1 MITGTVTPYREAVIR
16 IKLRDSVGIEAEIEA
31 VVDTGFTDYLTL
43 PASAI
48 GSLTLAHGGT
58 IRAALADGS
67 AVDLDVYTI
76 EIEWHSQWRMIT
88 VLEAD
93 GGPLV
98 GMSLL
103 YGNDLAIRIV
113 DGGNVSIVPV
123 P

>member
-1 MITGTVTPYREAVIR
+1 M
-16 IKLRDSVGIEAEIEA
+16 KLRDATGLEAQIEV

-48 GSLTLAHGGT
+48 ASLTLAHGGT

-76 EIEWHSQWRMIT
+76 EVDWHGQWRIIP

-103 YGNDLAIRIV
+103 YGNDLSMRIV
-113 DGGNVSIVPV
+113 DGGSLSITPV